1 MKKNKNMTMLIRGK
15 IEVLYNSG
23 MPVKEIA
30 KIIGYCER
38 AVYTE
43 LRKGYYMHTNT
54 DLTETKK
61 YSADKAQKVT
71 DYNNTAKGCPLKLGN
86 DWDFVHF
93 VEHMI
98 IQEHYSPEAVL
109 GYIKEHN
116 LNFKTKVCRA
126 TLYSYIENGVF
137 PNLSNKHLL
146 RKKNKKQ
153 VHKRKEQKK
162 IIKGSTIEERPK
174 EVLEREEFGH
184 WEMDSVIGKR
194 EKGNTIVT
202 LTERKTRNELIFKAK
217 DKTAKSVVK
226 ILNTLER
233 AYGKDFS
240 KVFKTITVD
249 NGTEFSAY
257 EEMEKSIYGK
267 NRKRTK
273 IYYCHAY
280 SSWERGSN
288 ENQNGFIRRFIPK
301 GTDINPISP
310 NELRYI
316 QDYINTYPRRIFNFA
331 NSEKLFLLELD
342 KLLKKSEKIEKTS

>member
-30 KIIGYCER
+30 KIIGYG
-38 AVYTE
+38 VSSLYDE

-86 DWDFVHF
+86 DWDFVYF

-116 LNFKTKVCRA
+116 LNFKTKVCRV

-162 IIKGSTIEERPK
+162 IIKGSTIEERQK

-331 NSEKLFLLELD
+331 NSEKLFLLELN
-342 KLLKKSEKIEKTS
+342 KLFKNA